1 MVVDVLVIGHRNPD
15 TDSIVSAIA
24 LAELL
29 SVKGFKAIPARAGEL
44 NLETVKVLNDC
55 RLQIPALV
63 SDVRPRV
70 SDVMTRDV
78 KYVFKG
84 TPAKKAIDILN
95 SMGIRSIP
103 VVDVDLKVLGLFS
116 VESFSKTYLKDFIN
130 LRVNLV
136 DVPLKNIV
144 DVVNCDVV
152 VGDLSSRIS
161 GYVYVGGMSIET
173 IKSKYS
179 FKDNIV
185 IVGDR
190 VDVQL
195 HALESRASLLI
206 ITGGL
211 RPPKEV
217 VDRAKSLGIP
227 ILISPYDTYTT
238 AKLVDLSRPVEV
250 FMDRAEVVS
259 ENTLIQDVI
268 NLMRSKLVRTVL
280 VVDSYN
286 RLSGI
291 VTRSDLIRDYRKVV
305 ALVDHN
311 ELSQAVD
318 GVDEAKVVVVVDHHR
333 VSGDIKTREAIL
345 FRVEPVGSTSTIIW
359 KLLLEHNLRLKTN
372 VLKAML
378 YAVLSDTLLLKSPT
392 TTEDDINCVN
402 MLSRELGIKLD
413 EAVKFVRDAIALSEP
428 KDVEEIIR
436 YDMKVYDEGGYK
448 FAISQVFTVNPD
460 YYISMKD
467 KLISRI
473 NEVVKDEGLKL
484 FILLITDY
492 IENTSYSVVVGDTAL
507 FEEAFSTKVVNNYVV
522 LKGITSRKQ
531 QVVPKLLNILSSWK

>member
-1 MVVDVLVIGHRNPD
+1 MTVDVLVIGHRNPD

-24 LAELL
+24 LAEFL
-29 SVKGFKAIPARAGEL
+29 SIKGFKAIPARAGEL
-44 NLETVKVLNDC
+44 NIETLKVLNEC
-55 RLQIPALV
+55 GLQIPTLV
-63 SDVRPRV
+63 EDVRPRV
-70 SDVMTRDV
+70 TDVMTRDV
-78 KYVFKG
+78 KYVFRG
-84 TPAKKAIDILN
+84 TPVKKAIDLLN

-103 VVDVDLKVLGLFS
+103 VVDENLKVLGLFS
-116 VESFSKTYLKDFIN
+116 IESFSRTYLRDFIS
-130 LRVNLV
+130 LRVKLV

-152 VGDLSSRIS
+152 LGDLSSRVS
-161 GYVYVGGMSIET
+161 GYVYVGAMSIET

-179 FKDNIV
+179 FKDSIV

-211 RPPKEV
+211 RPPNEV
-217 VDRAKSLGIP
+217 VDKARSLGIP
-227 ILISPYDTYTT
+227 ILTSPYDTYTT
-238 AKLVDLSRPVEV
+238 AKLVDLSRPVEI

-259 ENTLIQDVI
+259 ENTLVQDVI
-268 NLMRSKLVRTVL
+268 NLMKSKLVRSIL
-280 VVDSYN
+280 VVNSYN

-318 GVDEAKVVVVVDHHR
+318 GVDEAKVVAVVDHHR

-359 KLLLEHNLRLKTN
+359 KILREHSLRLKN
-372 VLKAML
+372 NILKAIL
-378 YAVLSDTLLLKSPT
+378 YSVLSDTLLLKSPT
-392 TTEDDINCVN
+392 TTEDDIDCVN
-402 MLSRELGIKLD
+402 TLSRELGIKLED
-413 EAVKFVRDAIALSEP
+413 AVKFVRDAIALSEP
-428 KDVEEIIR
+428 KDVEDIIR
-436 YDMKVYDEGGYK
+436 YDMKIYDEGGYK
-448 FAISQVFTVNPD
+448 LAISQVFTVNPD

-473 NEVVKDEGLKL
+473 NEVVKNEGIKL

-492 IENTSYSVVVGDTAL
+492 ISNTSYTVVVGDTTL

-522 LKGITSRKQ
+522 LEGITSRKQ
-531 QVVPKLLNILSSWK
+531 QIIPKLLSIISSRR

>member
-1 MVVDVLVIGHRNPD
+1 MEVLVIGHKNPD

-29 SVKGFKAIPARAGEL
+29 SLKGFKAIPTRAGSLSIET
-44 NLETVKVLNDC
+44 LEILKDC
-55 RLQIPALV
+55 SLQIPTLV
-63 SDVRPRV
+63 DDVRPRAI
-70 SDVMTRDV
+70 DVMTKDV

-84 TPAKKAIDILN
+84 TPVKKAVDLIN
-95 SMGIRSIP
+95 TMGIRSIP
-103 VVDVDLKVLGLFS
+103 VVNEDLKVLGLFS
-116 VESFSKTYLKDFIN
+116 VESFSKTYLRDYIN
-130 LRVNLV
+130 LRVKLV

-152 VGDLSSRIS
+152 VGDLSSRVS
-161 GYVYVGGMSIET
+161 GHVYVGGMSIET

-286 RLSGI
+286 RL
-291 VTRSDLIRDYRKVV
+291 LQK
-305 ALVDHN
+305 
-311 ELSQAVD
+311 
-318 GVDEAKVVVVVDHHR
+318 
-333 VSGDIKTREAIL
+333 
-345 FRVEPVGSTSTIIW
+345 W
-359 KLLLEHNLRLKTN
+359 
-372 VLKAML
+372 
-378 YAVLSDTLLLKSPT
+378 
-392 TTEDDINCVN
+392 
-402 MLSRELGIKLD
+402 
-413 EAVKFVRDAIALSEP
+413 
-428 KDVEEIIR
+428 
-436 YDMKVYDEGGYK
+436 
-448 FAISQVFTVNPD
+448 
-460 YYISMKD
+460 
-467 KLISRI
+467 
-473 NEVVKDEGLKL
+473 
-484 FILLITDY
+484 
-492 IENTSYSVVVGDTAL
+492 
-507 FEEAFSTKVVNNYVV
+507 
-522 LKGITSRKQ
+522 
-531 QVVPKLLNILSSWK
+531 